1 VDLEGQVQLTWFRV
15 SGYIEDEGLE
25 SSIRLYRRC
34 GGEAAECWLVPEDAT
49 IKYGKSA
56 TTLIR
61 S

>member
-1 VDLEGQVQLTWFRV
+1 MKWTLKGKYNLLGFVSRV
-15 SGYIEDEGLE
+15 ILRMKDWKARSDYI
-25 SSIRLYRRC
+25 
-34 GGEAAECWLVPEDAT
+34 GEAAECWLVPEDAT